1 MLRETG
7 ENMLVRAC
15 VVIPLYNHGGT
26 IRDVVQR
33 ALLHC
38 PHVLVVDDGSTD
50 GGADNIADLPVTVIV
65 QPSNG
70 GKGKAL
76 WTAATYLLHERAEQ
90 AFTHM
95 ITLDADGQHYPED
108 LPRFFT
114 AMEQNPQAIII
125 GNRDFSA
132 PHIPGSSRFGRAFS
146 GFWMWVQT
154 GRKVSDMQS
163 GYRAYPLAELLSLTT
178 QESGY
183 AFEVEVLVQA
193 AWAKITIKGIEI
205 AVLYPKAHERISHF
219 HALRDNARMTWLN
232 TKLTSKAVFRLL
244 GQGLLWM
251 KTRAGLLSRE
261 TKQSWSSRSLGS
273 RAQHEIFRFM
283 VRYKAFFLA
292 RLVLQVVVL
301 YYTLVPAVRSRAM
314 PYVEHRFGNH
324 ISSMQKNYHIW
335 RLYRQFGEVLLC
347 RMLHTESQ
355 KSALK
360 SSEQF
365 FYSHMQKVLA
375 AGKGCLIVTAH
386 VGGWQSGL
394 AALEQ
399 CQCPIGV
406 LLWRDPMDVD
416 KHYFENATQSL
427 VREINAAKPLEAMV
441 QIHKTLKEGGLVLL
455 MGDRFMDASALH
467 GAESWVHVP
476 FLGENIRLPIKAYA
490 LASKLQVP
498 LLVQFTVQDGL
509 CTRLWN
515 SKEIVVPPRLNH
527 HKPELFLPY
536 ALEYVQEL
544 ERFVQENPY
553 QFFNFHNIW
562 LEK

>member
-1 MLRETG
+1 
-7 ENMLVRAC
+7 MLVKAC
-15 VVIPLYNHGGT
+15 VVIPLYNHGAT

-33 ALLHC
+33 VLLHC
-38 PHVLVVDDGSTD
+38 PHVVVVDDGSTD
-50 GGADNIADLPVTVIV
+50 GGATHVADLPIIV
-65 QPSNG
+65 LKQPHNE

-76 WTAATYLLHERAEQ
+76 LRAATYLMQTTAQNEAAQ

-95 ITLDADGQHYPED
+95 ITLDADAQHYPED
-108 LPRFFT
+108 LPLFFQ
-114 AMEQNPQAIII
+114 AMEQDPQAIII

-132 PHIPGSSRFGRAFS
+132 AHIPGSSRFGRSFS

-154 GRKVSDMQS
+154 GCKVSDMQS
-163 GYRAYPLAELLSLTT
+163 GYRAYPLDVFSTLQL

-193 AWAKITIKGIEI
+193 AWAGVSIKGIEI
-205 AVLYPKAHERISHF
+205 AVLYQRDEERISHF
-219 HALRDNARMTWLN
+219 HALRDNVRMTWLN
-232 TKLTSKAVFRLL
+232 TKLTTKAVFWRL
-244 GQGLLWM
+244 GQGFSWL
-251 KTRAGLLSRE
+251 KNQRRFSQKE
-261 TKQSWSSRSLGS
+261 TKQAWSSRSLGS

-283 VRYKAFFLA
+283 LRHNAFFLA
-292 RLVLQVVVL
+292 RIVLQVVVF
-301 YYTLVPAVRSRAM
+301 YYTLVPAVRRRAI
-314 PYVEHRFGNH
+314 PYVNHRFG
-324 ISSMQKNYHIW
+324 KNITSGQRFYHIW

-360 SSEQF
+360 ASEQF
-365 FYSHMQKVLA
+365 FYTHMQDVLA

-399 CQCPIGV
+399 YQRPIGV
-406 LLWRDPMDVD
+406 LLWRDPKEVD
-416 KHYFENATQSL
+416 KHYFENSPHSM
-427 VREINAAKPLEAMV
+427 VREINAGQPLEAMV
-441 QIHKTLKEGGLVLL
+441 KVHTTLKEGGLVLL
-455 MGDRFMDASALH
+455 MGDRFMDASALQ
-467 GAESWVHVP
+467 GAEPYVQVP

-490 LASKLQVP
+490 LASKLRVP
-498 LLVQFTVQDGL
+498 LLVQFTIQEGL
-509 CTRLWN
+509 HTRLWN

-536 ALEYVQEL
+536 ALEYAQEL

-562 LEK
+562 LEKS